1 MNCRLNLQR
10 IKGGYMDNKETKIE
24 ETKETKTEESKVR
37 VKKVARIVGEYA
49 LIAVIVIIIFKC
61 LLMITFVPSESMEDT
76 IRTGDMVLCTRFDAK
91 KINRY
96 DIMVFKAPDE
106 DVYYIKRVIGLPGET
121 ITVEN
126 GKVYADGVELDDS
139 FVEGEMD
146 NKGDGIYEVPGDCYF
161 MMGDNR
167 NNSYDSRFWDSH
179 YVPIDNFVA
188 HARFIIYPINYIGFL
203 K

>member
-1 MNCRLNLQR
+1 MN
-10 IKGGYMDNKETKIE
+10 NKETNIE
-24 ETKETKTEESKVR
+24 ETKEAKAEEGEVR
-37 VKKVARIVGEYA
+37 LKKVTRIIGEYA
-49 LIAVIVIIIFKC
+49 LIAAVVIIIFKC

-76 IRTGDMVLCTRFDAK
+76 IRTGDMILCTRFDAK
-91 KINRY
+91 KIDRY

-126 GKVYADGVELDDS
+126 GKVYADGKELDSS
-139 FVEGEMD
+139 FIKEEMD
-146 NKGDGIYEVPGDCYF
+146 NSGNGIFEVPDNCYF

-179 YVPIDNFVA
+179 YVPIDNFVS
-188 HARFIIYPINYIGFL
+188 HARFVIYPLNYIGLL